1 MRLILNCNNNFN
13 LFCKIRI
20 FLFIKILLL
29 ELFFSSY
36 ESGAGVGFVCLNV
49 FSMASENEEDAY
61 PDEDY
66 K

>member
-29 ELFFSSY
+29 ELFFSFCGI
-36 ESGAGVGFVCLNV
+36 EALLTNEV
-49 FSMASENEEDAY
+49 FLDKA
-61 PDEDY
+61 